1 MAGLAFVKLIMS
13 SVCQARVFFDFKRTP
28 TYASGMNMQTSP
40 NTVQFQIEQRL
51 RTMRALWGA
60 LLGSI
65 GVYYMISLYVGQPAN
80 TDRNNMLSL
89 ALLVVALTV
98 IPLSIVIKRR
108 LLNES
113 VAQQQPQLV
122 QQAYLVAWVIN
133 EVAALLGLL
142 DFFTTGHR
150 HYYILF
156 IVAVLGHLLHI
167 PRRQHVIDACFRS
180 PTL

>member
-1 MAGLAFVKLIMS
+1 
-13 SVCQARVFFDFKRTP
+13 
-28 TYASGMNMQTSP
+28 MQTSP

-51 RTMRALWGA
+51 RTMRTLWGA

-80 TDRNNMLSL
+80 TNRNNMLSL
-89 ALLVVALTV
+89 ALLVVALSV
-98 IPLSIVIKRR
+98 IPLSFVIKKK

-122 QQAYLVAWVIN
+122 QQGYLVAWVIN

-142 DFFTTGHR
+142 DFFATGHR

-156 IVAVLGHLLHI
+156 IIAVLGHLLHL
-167 PRRQHVIDACFRS
+167 PRREHVINASFRS